1 MSMRPRPHPVQLEL
15 FPTAVRLIRC
25 TPARNENR
33 FYVMTATPTLFGDW
47 TLIREWGRRGSP
59 GRLRHDPH
67 RSVGEAISA
76 LLTLQRQKLRRGYRP
91 AWA

>member
-1 MSMRPRPHPVQLEL
+1 MQHRKALRQLEL
-15 FPTAVRLIRC
+15 FPTAVQLIRYA
-25 TPARNENR
+25 PALNQDR

-59 GRLRHDPH
+59 GCLRYDPH
-67 RSVGEAISA
+67 RSAGDAITA
-76 LLTLQRQKLRRGYRP
+76 LLALQRQKLRRGYRP